1 MTISERWILKT
12 ARDGHL
18 IADLSAYPSEEQIEN
33 LITAHPATIR
43 EGVRLVARQAVI
55 PAGKPDLLGVDQ
67 DGRLVVFELKAM
79 SSARDVFAQAIDYA
93 SWFHSAD
100 FSDVANA
107 IERSPEYP
115 YIPRIDDVAAWYRA
129 TFSGRRP
136 DALLPVRIVIVAVG
150 ADPAS
155 ARIASFLSQHGIE
168 TEVID
173 LELTRSSSKTKPPE
187 SSTSAAPSSRTSR
200 RAKRASPRQS
210 ANEQKLLRRAAEH
223 GSVEWLSAA
232 HAAILERLPDASVQ
246 VQSRKHAGYIYMMPD
261 VVSGNRVGYIGLYL
275 DPNQQRHILVYP
287 FEKMRDLVDAAS
299 LENLRRHLTIYQEK
313 ALFTHGAFRFK
324 SLAEWEQ
331 YGPDLCHAVEQLLV
345 AWRRKRS
352 ESS

>member
-115 YIPRIDDVAAWYRA
+115 NISRIDDFAAWYRA
-129 TFSGRRP
+129 TSGGRRP

-155 ARIASFLSQHGIE
+155 ARIASFLSAHDIE
-168 TEVID
+168 TKVID

-187 SSTSAAPSSRTSR
+187 SSTSVAPSSRTSR
-200 RAKRASPRQS
+200 RAKRATPRQN
-210 ANEQKLLRRAAEH
+210 ANEQKLLRRATEH
-223 GSVEWLSAA
+223 GSVELLSAA

-246 VQSRKHAGYIYMMPD
+246 VQIRKHAGYIYMMPD
-261 VVSGNRVGYIGLYL
+261 VVSGNRVGYVGLYL

-287 FEKMRDLVDAAS
+287 FEKMRDLVDAAP
-299 LENLRRHLTIYQEK
+299 LEHLRRHLTIYQEK
-313 ALFTHGAFRFK
+313 ALFTHGALRFK
-324 SLAEWEQ
+324 SLTEWEQ
-331 YGPDLCHAVEQLLV
+331 YGPELCQAVEQLLV
-345 AWRRKRS
+345 VWRQKRS